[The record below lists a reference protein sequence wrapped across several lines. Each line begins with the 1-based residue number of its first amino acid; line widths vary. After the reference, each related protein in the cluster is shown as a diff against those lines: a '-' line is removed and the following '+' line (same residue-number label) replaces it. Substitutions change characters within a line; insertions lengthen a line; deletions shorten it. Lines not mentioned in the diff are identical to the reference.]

1 MSSLKNIVILLN
13 YGLILTFF
21 QMTSHGVIQDSL
33 LNGEELAKYFL
44 TLSSWNKTL
53 LLLIFYRVN

>member
-33 LNGEELAKYFL
+33 FNGEE
-44 TLSSWNKTL
+44 
-53 LLLIFYRVN
+53 